1 MKKLLRPKKGRMI
14 AGVCAGIA
22 NYINIDVTVIRLI
35 WVFLLIPGGL
45 PGLIPYII
53 CIFVIPTEEK

>member
-22 NYINIDVTVIRLI
+22 NYFNIDVTVVRLV
-35 WVFLLIPGGL
+35 WVFLLIPGGF

-53 CIFVIPTEEK
+53 CIVVIPSEE